1 MADMPEEEAKLVLC
15 QFELAPDGPYYNS
28 PFDPF
33 AAVVKTIELAPKT
46 RCSSAK
52 SGSARATREP
62 PRSRASTAAR
72 QVLPEDEIG

>member
-46 RCSSAK
+46 RCSSAQ
-52 SGSARATREP
+52 SGSARAPGSLPAPERVQ
-62 PRSRASTAAR
+62 RRR